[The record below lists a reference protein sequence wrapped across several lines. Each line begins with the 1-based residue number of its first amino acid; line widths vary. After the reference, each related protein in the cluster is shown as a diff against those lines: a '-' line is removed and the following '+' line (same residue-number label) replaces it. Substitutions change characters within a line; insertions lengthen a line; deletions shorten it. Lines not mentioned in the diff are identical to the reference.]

1 MKRNEVLPF
10 ISILLISALLSLSM
24 LTRGH
29 LWWDDFASYIL
40 QAQSLLHGNPQ
51 GFVAHN
57 AFTIQQSSYPPGPI
71 AYPWGFPILL
81 TPVLAIFGMKLLA
94 LKGLNTIFFLFFL
107 VVFYQLTRT
116 RLAPAWSLF
125 LTAILA
131 FNPVL
136 LQAHDL
142 ILSDIPFLFFSTL
155 TLLLIEKNR
164 KQTWTIGLVIF
175 FAFSLRTNGLLLLA
189 PLAVAQIQQ
198 VHFWAGARKDW
209 ARIVAPYISFA
220 VLAGLLALLLPG
232 GQESYFSHFSMFTVE
247 RWLANAGY
255 YLRLPYEFFK
265 DLWLG
270 PIFFWLWVPLFF
282 TGVIFNFKRDLSLL
296 AYLVVS
302 LGLFITWPET
312 QGLRF
317 LYPLA
322 PIGALIAAEGWN
334 SAAERLPAEGMS
346 VARWAGLGSAGL
358 LILLSLTAS
367 AQTGMSNL
375 RNGRDINGPF
385 DIYSQEMFAFIR
397 EQTPPDGVVV
407 FFRPRAMRLLGE
419 RDSFLSTECARLPM
433 GDYLV
438 LSKKADDSLQIP
450 ENQIQGCGLSLTE
463 VFENRRFIVF
473 RLTQ

>member
-10 ISILLISALLSLSM
+10 ISILLISALLSLSI

-40 QAQSLLHGNPQ
+40 QAQSLLHGTPQ
-51 GFVAHN
+51 DFVAHN
-57 AFTIQQSSYPPGPI
+57 TFTIQQSSYPPGPI
-71 AYPWGFPILL
+71 AYPWGFPVLL
-81 TPVLAIFGMKLLA
+81 MPMLAVFGMKLFA
-94 LKGLNTIFFLFFL
+94 LKGLNTIFFLLFL
-107 VVFYQLTRT
+107 VVFFQLTRT
-116 RLAPAWSLF
+116 RFAPALSLF

-131 FNPVL
+131 FNPAL

-155 TLLLIEKNR
+155 ALLLIEKNR
-164 KQTWTIGLVIF
+164 KQTWAIGLVIF

-189 PLAVAQIQQ
+189 PLVVAQIQQ
-198 VHFWAGARKDW
+198 VHSWAGARKDW
-209 ARIVAPYISFA
+209 ARIVTPYVSFA

-247 RWLANAGY
+247 HWLANAGY

-270 PIFFWLWVPLFF
+270 SVFFWLWVPLFF
-282 TGVIFNFKRDLSLL
+282 TGVIFKFKRDLSLL

-317 LYPLA
+317 LYPLV
-322 PIGALIAAEGWN
+322 PIGVLIAAEGWK
-334 SAAERLPAEGMS
+334 SAAERLPAQGTS
-346 VARWAGLGSAGL
+346 AARWAGLGSAGL

-367 AQTGMSNL
+367 AQIGIFNL

-385 DIYSQEMFAFIR
+385 DVYSQEMFAFIR

-450 ENQIQGCGLSLTE
+450 EDQIQGCGLSLTE

-473 RLTQ
+473 RLAQ

>member
-1 MKRNEVLPF
+1 MKRNGALPL
-10 ISILLISALLSLSM
+10 IGILLISALLSLSM

-29 LWWDDFASYIL
+29 LWWDDFALYIL
-40 QAQSLLHGNPQ
+40 QAQSLLHGTPQ
-51 GFVAHN
+51 DFVTHN
-57 AFTIQQSSYPPGPI
+57 MFTIQQSSYPPGPI

-81 TPVLAIFGMKLLA
+81 MPVLAVFGMKLLA
-94 LKGLNTIFFLFFL
+94 LKGLNTIFFLLFL
-107 VVFYQLTRT
+107 IIFYPLNRT

-155 TLLLIEKNR
+155 SLLLIEKNR
-164 KQTWTIGLVIF
+164 KQTWAIGLVIF
-175 FAFSLRTNGLLLLA
+175 AAFSLRTNGLLLLA
-189 PLAVAQIQQ
+189 PLAVAHIQQ
-198 VHFWAGARKDW
+198 YPSWAEARKNW
-209 ARIVAPYISFA
+209 VEIAAPYVSFA
-220 VLAGLLALLLPG
+220 VLAGLLTLLLPG

-270 PIFFWLWVPLFF
+270 PVFFWLWALSFF
-282 TGVIFNFKRDLSLL
+282 AGVIFNCKRNLSLL

-312 QGLRF
+312 QGPRF
-317 LYPLA
+317 LYPLV
-322 PIGALIAAEGWN
+322 PIGMLVAAEGWK
-334 SAAERLPAEGMS
+334 SAAGRLPAEGMS
-346 VARWAGLGSAGL
+346 AARWAGLGSAGL
-358 LILLSLTAS
+358 LILLSLMAS
-367 AQTGMSNL
+367 AQIGISNL
-375 RNGRDINGPF
+375 RNGRGINGPF

-397 EQTPPDGVVV
+397 EQTPSDSVVV
-407 FFRPRAMRLLGE
+407 FFRPRAMQLLGE

-473 RLTQ
+473 RLAQ

>member
-1 MKRNEVLPF
+1 MKRNEALF
-10 ISILLISALLSLSM
+10 LIGILLISALFSLSM

-40 QAQSLLHGNPQ
+40 QAQSLLRGAPSE
-51 GFVAHN
+51 FVAHN
-57 AFTIQQSSYPPGPI
+57 AFTIEQSSYPPGPI
-71 AYPWGFPILL
+71 AYPWGFPMLL
-81 TPVLAIFGMKLLA
+81 TPVLAVFGMKLLV
-94 LKGLNTIFFLFFL
+94 LKGLNTIFFLLFL
-107 VVFYQLTRT
+107 IVFYQLAKT
-116 RLAPAWSLF
+116 RLASAWSLF

-155 TLLLIEKNR
+155 TLLLIEKNV
-164 KQTWTIGLVIF
+164 KQTWSIGLVVF
-175 FAFSLRTNGLLLLA
+175 VAFSLRTNGLLLLA
-189 PLAVAQIQQ
+189 PLAVAQVQQ
-198 VHFWAGARKDW
+198 FHSWAEVRKDW
-209 ARIVAPYISFA
+209 VKIVAPYIVFTVS
-220 VLAGLLALLLPG
+220 AGLLALLLPG

-247 RWLANAGY
+247 RWLANAAY
-255 YLRLPYEFFK
+255 YLRLPAELFK
-265 DLWLG
+265 GIWLG
-270 PIFFWLWVPLFF
+270 PVFFWLWALSFF
-282 TGVIFNFKRDLSLL
+282 AGVIFNFKRNLPLL
-296 AYLVVS
+296 TYLVVS

-317 LYPLA
+317 LYPLV
-322 PIGALIAAEGWN
+322 PIGALVAAEGWKA
-334 SAAERLPAEGMS
+334 AAERFPVRGMS
-346 VARWAGLGSAGL
+346 AARWAGFGSVGL

-367 AQTGMSNL
+367 AQIGMSNL

-385 DIYSQEMFAFIR
+385 DPYSQEMFAFIR
-397 EQTPPDGVVV
+397 EGTPPDSVVI

-419 RDSFLSTECARLPM
+419 RDSFLSTECARLPL

-450 ENQIQGCGLSLTE
+450 ENQIQGCGLSLTS